1 MKASITEI
9 FTHAVRK
16 SSPGE
21 KHLPAVFLETPKQK
35 EHGDYALNIAMVLAS
50 KLKKSPREI
59 ARSIIENI
67 EDSEGV
73 IKKVDIAG
81 PGFINITLSESYWRD
96 ILTDIHE
103 KGDLYGTGD
112 VGDGEKVNIEFV
124 SANPTGPLHV
134 GHGRGAVVGDALAR
148 ILDATGHEVTKEY
161 YINDAGSQIRNLG
174 LSMNYRLRQIKDPN
188 IIKEVAFPE
197 EGYQGGYVNEVAA
210 MFTADPGQADLVE
223 DICAL
228 PPEKLLDSESEITE
242 RSGDAAQKFL
252 LERIVDNLKNFGGI
266 IFDVW
271 SSEKELHDSGKVR
284 AAMDTFIEKGL
295 IYESEGA
302 SWFRSSDFGDE
313 KDRVIIKEDGNLTY
327 LAADIAY
334 HKEKL
339 DKGYDRI
346 IDVWGADHHGYIPR
360 VRGAIEALGHDP
372 EKFNVLLIQ
381 MVTLT
386 REGKPVT
393 MSKRSGN
400 FVTLKEVIDEV
411 GSDAGRFFF
420 LMRRYD
426 SQLEFDLELA
436 KKTTADN
443 PVFYV
448 QYMHARIC
456 SILTRAKESGLAIPS
471 RDQVKLELLSTPEEM
486 EIIKQL
492 ASYPEVLEGSALS
505 MEPHRMTVYL
515 ASLATSFHS
524 YYNKTKVV
532 TEDAALSCARL
543 YMVDSAKIVVKNAL
557 TLLGISAP
565 EKM

>member
-9 FTHAVRK
+9 FSNAVRE
-16 SSPGE
+16 SSPGVVP
-21 KHLPAVFLETPKQK
+21 LPSVFLETPRQK

-50 KLKKSPREI
+50 KLKKSPREV
-59 ARSIIENI
+59 AQAIIENI

-81 PGFINITLSESYWRD
+81 PGFINITLSENYWRGVLPD
-96 ILTDIHE
+96 IYE
-103 KGDLYGTGD
+103 KGDLYGRGD
-112 VGDGEKVNIEFV
+112 VGGGEKVNIEFV

-148 ILDATGHEVTKEY
+148 ILSATGYNVTKEY

-174 LSMNYRLRQIKDPN
+174 LSINYRVREIKDPA
-188 IIKEVAFPE
+188 ISDKVQFPE
-197 EGYQGGYVNEVAA
+197 DGYHGAYVSEVAA
-210 MFTADPGQADLVE
+210 IFVSDPELSDLVDE
-223 DICAL
+223 VCAL
-228 PPEKLLDSESEITE
+228 PTEELLDPDSEITA
-242 RSGDAAQKFL
+242 RSGDAAQKIL
-252 LERIVDNLKNFGGI
+252 LKRIAHNLEAFGGI
-266 IFDVW
+266 IFDIW
-271 SSEKELHDSGKVR
+271 SSEKELHSSGKVKGTI
-284 AAMDTFIEKGL
+284 DDFIKKGL
-295 IYESEGA
+295 IYENEGA
-302 SWFRSSDFGDE
+302 SWFRSGDFGDE

-400 FVTLKEVIDEV
+400 FVTLEEVVDEV
-411 GSDAGRFFF
+411 GSDAARFFF

-436 KKTTADN
+436 KKSTSDN

-456 SILTRAKESGLAIPS
+456 SILTRAKEAGLVIPS
-471 RDQVKLELLSTPEEM
+471 RNMVKLELLSTPEEL

-492 ASYPEVLEGSALS
+492 AAYPEMLEGSALS

-515 ASLATSFHS
+515 ANLATSFHS

-532 TEDAALSCARL
+532 TEDDDLSSARL
-543 YMVDSAKIVVKNAL
+543 YMVLAARIVVRNAL